1 MKLVR
6 GKVGGTDVCAELIG
20 SFVKGKYATP

>member
-20 SFVKGKYATP
+20 SFLKDKYVTQ